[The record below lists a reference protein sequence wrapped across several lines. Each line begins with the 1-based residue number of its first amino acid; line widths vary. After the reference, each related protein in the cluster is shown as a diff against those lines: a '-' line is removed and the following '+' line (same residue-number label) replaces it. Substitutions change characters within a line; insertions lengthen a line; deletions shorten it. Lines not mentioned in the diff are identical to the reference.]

1 MKFRPDSTTLLGILF
16 AVACLLAGQALEG
29 GRVGSIVQA
38 TSALIVIGGTL
49 GAVVTQFPKE
59 ELTRALRESHRVWI
73 DHEPPIDPLI
83 RRLVDLAR
91 ASRRNGLLALEAEAL
106 RVQEPFLR
114 RALLTLVDGMESQGL
129 RNGLE
134 RRIEAEE
141 QQQEPG
147 IRFFDAAGGYA
158 PTIGILGAVIGLI
171 QVMENLA
178 DPTKLGSGIAIAFVS
193 TVYGVASAN
202 LIFLPLAEKLRARL
216 HADRRRKLLIT
227 EGICAIQEGVNP
239 LLLERRLLDLIAS
252 DRIPGTNPNREDRP
266 QEWREEHKES

>member
-16 AVACLLAGQALEG
+16 GVACLLVGQALEG

-59 ELTRALRESHRVWI
+59 ELARALRETHRVWV

-83 RRLVDLAR
+83 RKLVDLAR

-141 QQQEPG
+141 LQQEPG
-147 IRFFDAAGGYA
+147 IRFFEAAGGYA

-178 DPTKLGSGIAIAFVS
+178 DPTRLGSGIAIAFVS

-202 LIFLPLAEKLRARL
+202 LVFLPLAEKLRARL
-216 HADRRRKLLIT
+216 HADRRRKLLIA

-252 DRIPGTNPNREDRP
+252 NRIPGTNPNREDRP
-266 QEWREEHKES
+266 QEWREERKES